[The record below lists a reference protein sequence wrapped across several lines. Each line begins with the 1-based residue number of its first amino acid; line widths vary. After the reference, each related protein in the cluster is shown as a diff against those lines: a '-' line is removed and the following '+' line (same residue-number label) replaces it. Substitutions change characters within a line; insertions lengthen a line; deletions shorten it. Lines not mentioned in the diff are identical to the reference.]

1 MVTFRKTPFQ
11 KAEFLKEDKK
21 HKNSVVDY
29 IGKNAKKVKKTSD
42 LMIR

>member
-1 MVTFRKTPFQ
+1 MVTSRKTPFR
-11 KAEFLKEDKK
+11 KAEFLKEYKK

-29 IGKNAKKVKKTSD
+29 IGRNPKKVKKTSN